1 MVKKHAKKTVKVS
14 KNVNTSNAL
23 HMWRA
28 VAVIAVILLAIAVIT
43 NGFKGKSGLEVKDA
57 DTVASETLDYVN
69 TNLLS
74 GGVSATLV
82 DVTEERGLY
91 AVKINIQ
98 GQEFTSYVTQDGSL
112 FFTQGMELSGEA
124 PVDATPTASQPA
136 QPTPEVTKA
145 DKPVVE
151 LFIMS
156 HCPYGTQME
165 KGILPVVGTLGDNI
179 DFKLR
184 FVYYA
189 MHGETEVLEQLNQYC
204 IQKEQDD
211 KLLKYLTCFLEAGK
225 GDSCLDEVGI
235 DRSALTTCTQAADA
249 EFGIMAAF
257 NDQASWLS
265 GRYPLFNTDADLN
278 QQYAVGGSPT
288 LVVNGAKANSGRD
301 SASLLRT
308 VCAAFNEAPEE
319 CNTELSSG
327 SPSPGF
333 GFTET
338 EGAAIAAT
346 CG

>member
-1 MVKKHAKKTVKVS
+1 M
-14 KNVNTSNAL
+14 
-23 HMWRA
+23 
-28 VAVIAVILLAIAVIT
+28 T
-43 NGFKGKSGLEVKDA
+43 N
-57 DTVASETLDYVN
+57 
-69 TNLLS
+69 
-74 GGVSATLV
+74 
-82 DVTEERGLY
+82 
-91 AVKINIQ
+91 
-98 GQEFTSYVTQDGSL
+98 
-112 FFTQGMELSGEA
+112 
-124 PVDATPTASQPA
+124 
-136 QPTPEVTKA
+136 
-145 DKPVVE
+145 
-151 LFIMS
+151 
-156 HCPYGTQME
+156 E
-165 KGILPVVGTLGDNI
+165 KGIMNI
-179 DFKLR
+179 QREIKIKHREKTIEIHSMNKLKKVK
-184 FVYYA
+184 VYELKLKRLRLRAQNKCYLDIA
-189 MHGETEVLEQLNQYC
+189 NKIKRGMTLEQLNQYC

-235 DRSALTTCTQAADA
+235 DRTALTTCTQAADA